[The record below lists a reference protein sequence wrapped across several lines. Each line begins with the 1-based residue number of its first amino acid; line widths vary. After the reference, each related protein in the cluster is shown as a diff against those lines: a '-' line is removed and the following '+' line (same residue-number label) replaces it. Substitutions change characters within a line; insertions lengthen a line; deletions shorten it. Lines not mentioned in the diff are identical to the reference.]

1 MPVKSYALATAL
13 AFAALGPTMAA
24 EPFVPRVGGESGVV
38 VPHALPGPEAPGPHT
53 GQHLTSPSGGETRA
67 AEGGPAA
74 SNPSPGQA
82 DAVDEA
88 RHSNIVARL
97 GLVPAPPAK
106 TGVWT
111 RRPAVERGG
120 EGHVRPS
127 PAAASPP
134 GWSR

>member
-13 AFAALGPTMAA
+13 AFAALGPATAA

-74 SNPSPGQA
+74 ANPRPGQA
-82 DAVDEA
+82 ATADES
-88 RHSNIVARL
+88 RHSDIVARP
-97 GLVPAPPAK
+97 GLVSP
-106 TGVWT
+106 TGQD
-111 RRPAVERGG
+111 RGVNTPTG
-120 EGHVRPS
+120 R
-127 PAAASPP
+127 
-134 GWSR
+134 